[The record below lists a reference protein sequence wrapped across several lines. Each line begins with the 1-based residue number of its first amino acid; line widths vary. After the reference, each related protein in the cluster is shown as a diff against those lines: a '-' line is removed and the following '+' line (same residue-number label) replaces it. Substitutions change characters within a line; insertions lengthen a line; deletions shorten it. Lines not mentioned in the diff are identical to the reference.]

1 LDQSFGS
8 TRFSPGLCLRLAQFE
23 LISTNS
29 RIKFEYEL
37 CCFEYELCCFAPSS
51 TTTNPAFNSAE
62 QQRTG
67 LNQDQ
72 ASGAYIYSAE
82 RCNFLM
88 PPRRRL
94 AAEKQHKI
102 PKKRAIWREV
112 VGLHFYP
119 SIALPF
125 FFLFISTVAIAFLII
140 LG

>member
-1 LDQSFGS
+1 VTWKSLYLQFGPIN
-8 TRFSPGLCLRLAQFE
+8 RLCLRLAQFE

-29 RIKFEYEL
+29 RIK
-37 CCFEYELCCFAPSS
+37 FEYELCCFAPSS